1 MNHLGLQF
9 RYDYV
14 FKHVP
19 KTHMVIPVIPAVA
32 AIAADP
38 TATSPVLA
46 VSAVAA
52 VPEQII
58 FGLHA

>member
-1 MNHLGLQF
+1 
-9 RYDYV
+9 
-14 FKHVP
+14 
-19 KTHMVIPVIPAVA
+19 MVIPVIPAVA

-58 FGLHA
+58 FGLHAWNLFSGESQRGFA